1 MVLYCMVLC
10 LTKKNITWKPC
21 CQEIMLYLLS
31 YWKDNSMVPKKTI
44 MITRRRRRRKGRRR
58 RRTLKDTFQDIGL
71 YWGLDKCA
79 TVNVVRGKIVQST
92 NVNLDNDEQLKTLD
106 KKDKNN
112 FLGKD
117 KNSTQLDDIFFL
129 RNKQGI
135 RISSSALH

>member
-1 MVLYCMVLC
+1 MYGTVLCGIVC

-31 YWKDNSMVPKKTI
+31 YWKDNSMVPKKII
-44 MITRRRRRRKGRRR
+44 MIRRRR

-71 YWGLDKCA
+71 YWDLDKCA

-106 KKDKNN
+106 KKDKNS
-112 FLGKD
+112 FPGKD
-117 KNSTQLDDIFFL
+117 KNSTQLDDIVFEEISKEFVFL
-129 RNKQGI
+129 QAPYTNVV
-135 RISSSALH
+135 

>member
-1 MVLYCMVLC
+1 MYGTVLYGIVF

-31 YWKDNSMVPKKTI
+31 YWKDNSMVPKKII
-44 MITRRRRRRKGRRR
+44 MIRRRRR

-71 YWGLDKCA
+71 YWGLDKCT

-117 KNSTQLDDIFFL
+117 KNSTQFDDIVFEEISKEFVFL
-129 RNKQGI
+129 EAPYTNVV
-135 RISSSALH
+135 